1 MTKEG
6 SATPTQPLQSRKWV
20 AHLKALM
27 ETISIALI
35 MVPNTM
41 YYGSVN
47 ALSQLLLKTYGDS
60 NIITNSSLMH
70 SVPSIFSAFSV
81 SFFTDVLGVEFMLLP
96 LQTLILTG
104 CICSALAKSSGVF
117 LIGRFCYGL
126 CGEGLIMVQSKLISN
141 RIPRKW
147 HPFAFALIFCGF
159 MLGESISSIFIGK
172 MDSVISAYFIIAA
185 CMLVSLLI
193 EVAYTVLEVFRR
205 RREKTTEIQGLA
217 LSEALSDSIGMN
229 TQTQIQ
235 AQPRSPLQYRCK
247 DMFTAVTDSI
257 KTAQP
262 LLWMMVVGRLLFMG
276 TRMGYDSTSVL
287 FLTDIL
293 GLDNDTIVSAVGV
306 SQISSAVSFLLM
318 GFLVSFWHLGPILI
332 IVCGYISLLG
342 AVMTLYFFRSLSPQQ
357 TVQSCY
363 LICVFV
369 GISFGFFASNSSA
382 VIVSLSKK
390 AMAASGLGLVFS
402 LQFLIMSI
410 IVPLAMYVART
421 SSYRTACWVYA
432 GVLLCAAPFLFTVF
446 TKLAINYSQIRKER
460 RTIKVRDNGEI
471 QPPVSVS
478 SVTNLDSVPVSITES
493 KT

>member
-1 MTKEG
+1 
-6 SATPTQPLQSRKWV
+6 
-20 AHLKALM
+20 M
-27 ETISIALI
+27 ETIFIAII

-96 LQTLILTG
+96 LQTLILIG

-126 CGEGLIMVQSKLISN
+126 CGEGLIMVQSKLIST
-141 RIPRKW
+141 RIPRQW

-172 MDSVISAYFIIAA
+172 MDSVPSAYFIIAA
-185 CMLVSLLI
+185 CMLISLLI
-193 EVAYTVLEVFRR
+193 EVTYTVLEVFRR
-205 RREKTTEIQGLA
+205 RKEKTTDVQGLA
-217 LSEALSDSIGMN
+217 LSETLSDSIAMN
-229 TQTQIQ
+229 PQTQTQMQ
-235 AQPRSPLQYRCK
+235 AQPRSSLQHRCK
-247 DMFTAVTDSI
+247 DMFTAVTDCI
-257 KTAQP
+257 KTARP
-262 LLWMMVVGRLLFMG
+262 LLWMMVVSRLLFMG

-318 GFLVSFWHLGPILI
+318 GFLVSFWQLGPILI
-332 IVCGYISLLG
+332 IICGYISLLG
-342 AVMTLYFFRSLSPQQ
+342 AVMTLYFFRSSDPQQ
-357 TVQSCY
+357 TVRSCY
-363 LICVFV
+363 LICIFV

-402 LQFLIMSI
+402 MQFLIMSI

-421 SSYRTACWVYA
+421 NSYRTACWVYI
-432 GVLLCAAPFLFTVF
+432 GVLLCAAPFLLTVF
-446 TKLAINYSQIRKER
+446 TKLAINYSQTRKKR
-460 RTIKVRDNGEI
+460 KAVKICDDGEI
-471 QPPVSVS
+471 QPSTSVS
-478 SVTNLDSVPVSITES
+478 SVINLDSAPASTIES
-493 KT
+493 KA